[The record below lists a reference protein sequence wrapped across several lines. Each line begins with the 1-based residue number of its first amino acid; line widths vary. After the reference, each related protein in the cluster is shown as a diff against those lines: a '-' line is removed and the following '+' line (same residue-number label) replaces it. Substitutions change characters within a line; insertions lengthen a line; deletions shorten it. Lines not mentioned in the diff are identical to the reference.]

1 MNKAEVSLLLDSQE
15 GASLEF
21 KKSLEFTE
29 AVARTICAFA
39 NTLGGYIVVGA
50 EKRGS
55 KTIVGGVDDVDAA
68 FQKLPGIVSQI
79 QPKPYYKA
87 TEHAGERRKLVIIKV
102 DALPIS
108 EVCFFKKSIFRRVGS
123 INEEVSSQNLTRF
136 LQQRGTLSFEENKS
150 TAILKDLSDEK
161 IVHLLEKKGVEYKKH
176 EPLSLRAV
184 LLSLGAA
191 NSVGEFYLKN
201 AAVLFFAREVGR
213 FFINSE
219 VRLVK
224 YRGNEKSIETLEYD
238 QRFSNTLP
246 ELLDDIFKAVKD
258 KAGTFSKIEGMRRV
272 EKPMIPDEV
281 LREAL
286 TNAVGHRD
294 YFDPNNI
301 LIEIYDD
308 RIEITNPGSLLV
320 GQTLK
325 NFSETRMHRNPIT
338 YRLLNDSQWGEGLN
352 LGVKAMYRVMRQN
365 KLPDPLFEVLGT
377 AFRVTLFGPLSSRKA
392 RPYGTINERQKKA
405 VEYLKKHESITA
417 PQYAKVAGVSH
428 PTAITDL
435 NELAA
440 FGALIQMGKGRSSRY
455 LLEKYKIVK

>member
-1 MNKAEVSLLLDSQE
+1 MEKAQVFVLLDSQE
-15 GASLEF
+15 GVSLEF
-21 KKSLEFTE
+21 KKSLEFSE
-29 AVARTICAFA
+29 AIARTVCAFA

-50 EKRGS
+50 EKRGGKS
-55 KTIVGGVDDVDAA
+55 IVSGVGDVDAA
-68 FQKLPGIVSQI
+68 FQKLPGIISQI
-79 QPKPYYKA
+79 QPKPYYKV
-87 TEHAGERRKLVIIKV
+87 TEYSIERKKVIIVKV

-123 INEEVSSQNLTRF
+123 INEEISSLNFTRF

-150 TAILKDLSDEK
+150 TAILKDLSVEK
-161 IVHLLEKKGVEYKKH
+161 IRRLLGKKGVEHKRHK
-176 EPLSLRAV
+176 PLSLTAV
-184 LLSLGAA
+184 LASLGVA

-201 AAVLFFAREVGR
+201 AAVLFFAREVSR

-224 YRGNEKSIETLEYD
+224 YRGKEKSIETLEYD

-246 ELLDDIFKAVKD
+246 ELLNVVFKTVRE
-258 KAGTFSKIEGMRRV
+258 KAGTFARIEGTLRV
-272 EKPMIPDEV
+272 ENPMIPVEV

-308 RIEITNPGSLLV
+308 RIAITNPGSLLP

-325 NFSETRMHRNPIT
+325 NFSETCMHRNPIT

-365 KLPDPLFEVLGT
+365 KLPDPFFEVLGT
-377 AFRVTLFGPLSSRKA
+377 VFRITLFGPLSSRKA
-392 RPYGTINERQKKA
+392 RPYGTANNRQKKA

-417 PQYAKVAGVSH
+417 PQYAKIAGISH

-435 NELAA
+435 NELVA
-440 FGALIQMGKGRSSRY
+440 FGTLTQVGKGRSSRY
-455 LLEKYKIVK
+455 LLEKIK